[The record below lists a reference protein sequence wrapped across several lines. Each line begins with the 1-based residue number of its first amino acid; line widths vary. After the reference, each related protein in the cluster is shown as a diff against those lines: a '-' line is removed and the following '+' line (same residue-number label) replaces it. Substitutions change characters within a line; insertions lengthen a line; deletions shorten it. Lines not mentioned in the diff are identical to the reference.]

1 MKNKNI
7 ISPVGLKGN
16 QINERMKELMG
27 ISSINENKSNIVV
40 ELTKM
45 GPDGKAYAI
54 IRENHDYY
62 IKSTTKTSGLVAE
75 DFQYIGGLQNKKQ
88 EAYPSYAK
96 AIKHLNLRFNSLSEA
111 FNADEKI
118 NTFLDDNLL
127 SENGLAGGFQQH
139 TSGFSGS
146 GNLEGNSALYEEETC
161 EEDEKDEEDYG
172 THINGTKLDK
182 PNPIVEELV
191 GNQDEIDANKNGK
204 IDADDFTKL
213 RAKKDDELDETQQ
226 AVEDMLNESWMEEEL
241 HGNQD
246 RIDMN
251 KDGELSKVDF
261 EMLHNMEEGM
271 YEEGMYEEESE
282 MGQQEQPMSTGE
294 LMDMIDNMS
303 ATDLIQFLKDAGSDI
318 KSKVMSMI
326 SSGAD
331 KTRDYLN
338 QRYPENEGALY
349 EGKLSINRA
358 IDQMDALIDGLSD
371 PKKKVE
377 TQI

>member
-62 IKSTTKTSGLVAE
+62 IKSTTKTLGLVAE

-127 SENGLAGGFQQH
+127 GENAFAGGFQQH
-139 TSGFSGS
+139 TSGFSGG
-146 GNLEGNSALYEEETC
+146 GNLEGNSALYEEETA
-161 EEDEKDEEDYG
+161 EEAEIKGEIGE
-172 THINGTKLDK
+172 N
-182 PNPIVEELV
+182 LV

-213 RAKKDDELDETQQ
+213 RAKKDDDLDETQQ

-303 ATDLIQFLKDAGSDI
+303 ATDFIQFLKDAGSDI

-371 PKKKVE
+371 PKKKVK
-377 TQI
+377 TQN

>member
-7 ISPVGLKGN
+7 ISPIGLKGN

-54 IRENHDYY
+54 IRENHEYY
-62 IKSTTKTSGLVAE
+62 IKTTTKTSGLVAE
-75 DFQYIGGLQNKKQ
+75 DFKYIGGLQNKKEQ
-88 EAYPSYAK
+88 AYPSYAK

-111 FNADEKI
+111 FNSDEKI

-127 SENGLAGGFQQH
+127 SESGNGFGGGFADMPKGG
-139 TSGFSGS
+139 GFTGE
-146 GNLEGNSALYEEETC
+146 GNLEGNTALY

-182 PNPIVEELV
+182 PDPIVEKDELI
-191 GNQDEIDANKNGK
+191 GNQDD
-204 IDADDFTKL
+204 IDADGNKIINDKDFEIL
-213 RAKKDDELDETQQ
+213 RAKKDDKLDEIQQ
-226 AVEDMLNESWMEEEL
+226 AVEDMLNESWMDEEE
-241 HGNQD
+241 
-246 RIDMN
+246 
-251 KDGELSKVDF
+251 EP
-261 EMLHNMEEGM
+261 
-271 YEEGMYEEESE
+271 E
-282 MGQQEQPMSTGE
+282 MGQRPISDDE
-294 LMDMIDNMS
+294 LFDMIDNMT
-303 ATDLIQFLKDAGSDI
+303 AADFMQFLKDAGSDI
-318 KSKVMSMI
+318 KRKVIQMI

-331 KTRDYLN
+331 KARNYLDN
-338 QRYPENEGALY
+338 RYSENESALY

-371 PKKKVE
+371 SKKKVK
-377 TQI
+377 TQK

>member
-7 ISPVGLKGN
+7 ISPIGLKGN

-75 DFQYIGGLQNKKQ
+75 DFKYIGGLQNKKQ

-111 FNADEKI
+111 FNSDELI

-127 SENGLAGGFQQH
+127 SENGLAGGFQQYQGN
-139 TSGFSGS
+139 GFGS
-146 GNLEGNSALYEEETC
+146 QGNMDGNDSLYEVEETA
-161 EEDEKDEEDYG
+161 EEAEIEGITEEEEDYG
-172 THINGTKLDK
+172 TNIVTGK
-182 PNPIVEELV
+182 PLPKPDPIVEEDGLS
-191 GNQDEIDANKNGK
+191 
-204 IDADDFTKL
+204 
-213 RAKKDDELDETQQ
+213 ETEQ
-226 AVEDMLNESWMEEEL
+226 AVEDMLDESWMDEEEITPDPMYSQPERQIS
-241 HGNQD
+241 NE
-246 RIDMN
+246 
-251 KDGELSKVDF
+251 ELF
-261 EMLHNMEEGM
+261 NM
-271 YEEGMYEEESE
+271 
-282 MGQQEQPMSTGE
+282 
-294 LMDMIDNMS
+294 MDTMS
-303 ATDLIQFLKDAGSDI
+303 AADFMQFLKDAGSDI
-318 KSKVMSMI
+318 KSKVMQMI

-331 KTRDYLN
+331 KTRNYLDN
-338 QRYPENEGALY
+338 RYSESELY

-358 IDQMDALIDGLSD
+358 IDKMDSIIDGLSES
-371 PKKKVE
+371 KKKVK
-377 TQI
+377 TQK

>member
-7 ISPVGLKGN
+7 INPVGLKGN

-62 IKSTTKTSGLVAE
+62 IKSTNKTSGLVAE

-111 FNADEKI
+111 FNSDKKI

-127 SENGLAGGFQQH
+127 SENSFAAGFQQQ

-146 GNLEGNSALYEEETC
+146 GNLEGNSALYEEETA
-161 EEDEKDEEDYG
+161 EEGEIDGLTEEEAKNNPWAICTASVGREDKEKYEACVTDIKKQKNIEES
-172 THINGTKLDK
+172 
-182 PNPIVEELV
+182 LV
-191 GNQDEIDANKNGK
+191 GNQDKIDANGNDK

-226 AVEDMLNESWMEEEL
+226 AVEDMLNESWMEE
-241 HGNQD
+241 
-246 RIDMN
+246 
-251 KDGELSKVDF
+251 
-261 EMLHNMEEGM
+261 
-271 YEEGMYEEESE
+271 GMYEEESE
-282 MGQQEQPMSTGE
+282 MNQQEQPISNAE
-294 LMDMIDNMS
+294 LWDMIDNMS
-303 ATDLIQFLKDAGSDI
+303 ATDFIQFLKDAGSDI

-338 QRYPENEGALY
+338 KRYTENESSLY
-349 EGKLSINRA
+349 EGKLSIIRA
-358 IDQMDALIDGLSD
+358 IDQMDTLIDSLSD
-371 PKKKVE
+371 PKKKVK
-377 TQI
+377 TQK

>member
-111 FNADEKI
+111 FNSDEKI

-146 GNLEGNSALYEEETC
+146 GNLEGNSALYEEESC
-161 EEDEKDEEDYG
+161 EDEEDYG
-172 THINGTKLDK
+172 TNMVTGKKLDK
-182 PNPIVEELV
+182 PDPIVEKDELV
-191 GNQDEIDANKNGK
+191 GDQDEIDANKNGK

-241 HGNQD
+241 HGNQYKLD
-246 RIDMN
+246 KN
-251 KDGELSKVDF
+251 KDGKLSSIDF
-261 EMLHNMEEGM
+261 EMLGNMEEGM

-282 MGQQEQPMSTGE
+282 MGQEKQPISNAE

-326 SSGAD
+326 SSGVD

-338 QRYPENEGALY
+338 QRYPENESALY

-371 PKKKVE
+371 SKKKVK
-377 TQI
+377 TQQ

>member
-54 IRENHDYY
+54 VRENHEYY
-62 IKSTTKTSGLVAE
+62 IKSTNKTSGLIAE
-75 DFQYIGGLQNKKQ
+75 DFKYIGGLQNKKQ

-111 FNADEKI
+111 FNSDEKI

-127 SENGLAGGFQQH
+127 AENGFAGGF
-139 TSGFSGS
+139 SDLPKGGGFSGA
-146 GNLEGNSALYEEETC
+146 GNLDGNSALYEEEEATAEEGEIEGLTEYDNSDDEPNYDDVKGKKSKRWDSDDT
-161 EEDEKDEEDYG
+161 EEDDDDDLTE
-172 THINGTKLDK
+172 
-182 PNPIVEELV
+182 VE
-191 GNQDEIDANKNGK
+191 
-204 IDADDFTKL
+204 
-213 RAKKDDELDETQQ
+213 Q
-226 AVEDMLNESWMEEEL
+226 AVDDMMNESWMDEEFGHDEIP
-241 HGNQD
+241 D
-246 RIDMN
+246 
-251 KDGELSKVDF
+251 
-261 EMLHNMEEGM
+261 
-271 YEEGMYEEESE
+271 
-282 MGQQEQPMSTGE
+282 MGQSYQEKPQQPMSTGE

-331 KTRDYLN
+331 KTRNYLN
-338 QRYPENEGALY
+338 QRYPENESELY

-358 IDQMDALIDGLSD
+358 IDQMDALIDGLSES
-371 PKKKVE
+371 KKKVK
-377 TQI
+377 TQK

>member
-139 TSGFSGS
+139 TSGFSGG
-146 GNLEGNSALYEEETC
+146 GNLEGNSALYEEETAENAEIDGLT
-161 EEDEKDEEDYG
+161 EEEKEDEEDYG
-172 THINGTKLDK
+172 THINGKKLDK
-182 PNPIVEELV
+182 PDPIVEKLV
-191 GNQDEIDANKNGK
+191 GDQDKIDANKNGK

-213 RAKKDDELDETQQ
+213 RGKKDDELDETQQ
-226 AVEDMLNESWMEEEL
+226 AVEDMLNESWMDEEL
-241 HGNQD
+241 TGNQD

-251 KDGELSKVDF
+251 HNGEIDADDF
-261 EMLHNMEEGM
+261 HILRGMDEE
-271 YEEGMYEEESE
+271 E
-282 MGQQEQPMSTGE
+282 MGQEEQPMSTGE

-303 ATDLIQFLKDAGSDI
+303 ATDFIQFLKDAGSDI

-326 SSGAD
+326 SSGAN

-338 QRYPENEGALY
+338 QRYPENEGSLY

-371 PKKKVE
+371 SKKKVK
-377 TQI
+377 TQQ